1 MDIRTIKHSIW
12 KGGGDMKLYY
22 REVAAPPAQPPEDT
36 PPSDEK

>member
-22 REVAAPPAQPPEDT
+22 REVAALPSPPEDT
-36 PPSDEK
+36 APNDEK